1 MKVGTG
7 FGGGWLTGVAESAQ
21 RAEELGYDV
30 CSTAETAHDS
40 MLTAALGAQATS
52 KIEIQTSVTIA
63 FPRSPTILAYE
74 AWDIQ
79 HLSKGRFSLGLGSQV
94 KGHNIN
100 RFSVEWGPAA
110 PRMKEYI
117 QMLKAVWKSFQTGE
131 KPSFLGKH
139 YHFTLMTPN
148 FNPGPIDYP
157 APKAFLA
164 CVGDAMARVAG
175 EVADGVMPHGFMT
188 DKYMRD
194 VLLPNIAIGL
204 KRSGRTW
211 ADIELTGG
219 GFTVFGETESEIEQG
234 LERLRQ
240 PISFYG
246 STRSYHE
253 VFEVHGLKSLGM
265 QLHEM
270 SLQGKW
276 AEMQQVIPEDVLRT
290 FAQTSTYDK
299 LPDFLREHREYAS
312 RVGVAMP
319 ANTPAERERLAHV
332 LKGLQALPGPTAPR
346 GLEDLSK
353 IDASPRVTAKAGA

>member
-7 FGGGWLTGVAESAQ
+7 FGGSWLTGVAEAAR
-21 RAEELGYDV
+21 RAEDLGFDMV
-30 CSTAETAHDS
+30 STPETAHDS
-40 MLTAALGAQATS
+40 MLTAALGAAATQ

-63 FPRSPTILAYE
+63 FPRSPTVLAME

-79 HLSKGRFSLGLGSQV
+79 HLSKGRFAIGLGSQV

-100 RFSVEWGPAA
+100 RFSMPWGPAA

-131 KPSFLGKH
+131 KPDFVGKH

-157 APKAFLA
+157 APKVFLA

-175 EVADGVMPHGFMT
+175 AVADGILPHGFMT
-188 DKYMRD
+188 DKYMRE
-194 VLLPNIAIGL
+194 VVLPNIAKGL

-211 ADIELTGG
+211 ADVEISGG
-219 GFTVFGETESEIEQG
+219 GFTVFGETDADIERG
-234 LERLRQ
+234 LEQLRQ

-253 VFEVHGLKSLGM
+253 VFEVHGLKDLGM
-265 QLHEM
+265 QLHTL

-276 AEMQQVIPEDVLRT
+276 DEMRRIIPEDVLRV

-299 LPDFLREHREYAS
+299 LPDFVRQHREYAT
-312 RVGVAMP
+312 RIGLAMP
-319 ANTPAERERLAHV
+319 AGTPAERERLQHV
-332 LKGLQALPGPTAPR
+332 LKQVQQIEVPRVPR

-353 IDASPRVTAKAGA
+353 IGV

>member
-7 FGGGWLTGVAESAQ
+7 FGGSWLTGVAEAAR
-21 RAEELGYDV
+21 RAEDLGFDMV
-30 CSTAETAHDS
+30 STPETAHDS
-40 MLTAALGAQATS
+40 MLTAALGAAATQ

-63 FPRSPTILAYE
+63 FPRSPTVLAME

-79 HLSKGRFSLGLGSQV
+79 HLSKGRFAIGLGSQV

-100 RFSVEWGPAA
+100 RFSMPWGPAA

-131 KPSFLGKH
+131 KPDFVGKH

-157 APKAFLA
+157 APKVFLA

-175 EVADGVMPHGFMT
+175 AVADGILPHGFMT
-188 DKYMRD
+188 DKYMRE
-194 VLLPNIAIGL
+194 VVLPNIAKGL

-211 ADIELTGG
+211 ADVEISGG
-219 GFTVFGETESEIEQG
+219 GFTVFGETDADIERGIEQ
-234 LERLRQ
+234 LRQ

-253 VFEVHGLKSLGM
+253 VFEVHGLKDLGM
-265 QLHEM
+265 QLHTL

-276 AEMQQVIPEDVLRT
+276 DEMRRIIPEDVLRV

-299 LPDFLREHREYAS
+299 LPDFVREHREYAT
-312 RVGVAMP
+312 RIGLAMP
-319 ANTPAERERLAHV
+319 AGTPAERERLQHV
-332 LKGLQALPGPTAPR
+332 LKQVQQIEVPRVPR

-353 IDASPRVTAKAGA
+353 IVA

>member
-7 FGGGWLTGVAESAQ
+7 FGGTWLTEVPAQIQ
-21 RAEELGYDV
+21 RAEELGFDFA
-30 CSTAETAHDS
+30 STPETQHDS
-40 MLTAALGAQATS
+40 MLTAAIAGANS
-52 KIEIQTSVTIA
+52 SRIEVQTSVTIA
-63 FPRSPTILAYE
+63 FPRSPTVLAME

-79 HLSKGRFSLGLGSQV
+79 HLTQGRFTIGLGSQV

-100 RFSVEWGPAA
+100 RFSTEWPAGPA

-117 QMLKAVWKSFQTGE
+117 QMMRAVFKSFRDGK
-131 KPSFLGKH
+131 KPEFIGKH

-148 FNPGPIDYP
+148 FNPGPIEYP
-157 APKAFLA
+157 DPKIGLA

-175 EVADGVMPHGFMT
+175 EVADIVMPHGFMT

-194 VLLPNIAIGL
+194 VLLPNVAIGL
-204 KRSGRTW
+204 KRAGKTW
-211 ADIELTGG
+211 NDIEITGG

-253 VFEVHGLKSLGM
+253 VFDVHNLRDLGM
-265 QLHEM
+265 RLHEL

-276 AEMQQVIPEDVLRT
+276 DEMQRVIPEDVLRV
-290 FAQTSTYDK
+290 FAQTSTYDR
-299 LPDFLREHREYAS
+299 LPEFIREHREYAS
-312 RVGVAMP
+312 RISFAMP
-319 ANTPAERERLAHV
+319 TRTPAERERFDHV
-332 LKGLQALPGPTAPR
+332 LREVQKVTTPGVPR
-346 GLEDLSK
+346 GLE
-353 IDASPRVTAKAGA
+353 AAV

>member
-1 MKVGTG
+1 MVKVGTG
-7 FGGGWLTGVAESAQ
+7 FGGGWLTGVADAAK
-21 RAEELGYDV
+21 RAEDLGYDI
-30 CSTAETAHDS
+30 CSTPETAHDS
-40 MLTAALGAQATS
+40 MLTAVLGASSTE

-63 FPRSPTILAYE
+63 FPRSPTVLAYE

-100 RFSVEWGPAA
+100 RFSMEWGPAA

-117 QMLKAVWKSFQTGE
+117 QMVKAVWHSFQTGE
-131 KPSFLGKH
+131 KPEFLGKH

-148 FNPGPIDYP
+148 FNPGPLEYP
-157 APKAFLA
+157 KPKVFLA

-175 EVADGVMPHGFMT
+175 EVADGILPHGFMT

-194 VLLPNIAIGL
+194 VVLPNIAIGL
-204 KRSGRTW
+204 KRSNRTW
-211 ADIELTGG
+211 SDIEISGG
-219 GFTVFGETESEIEQG
+219 GFTVFAETEAEIEQG

-276 AEMQQVIPEDVLRT
+276 AEMQKVIPEDVLRV

-299 LPDFLREHREYAS
+299 LPGFIQEHREYAS
-312 RVGVAMP
+312 RIGVAMP
-319 ANTPAERERLAHV
+319 ANTPGERERLAHV
-332 LKGLQALPGPTAPR
+332 LKEVGAVKVPLVPR
-346 GLEDLSK
+346 GLEDVSK
-353 IDASPRVTAKAGA
+353 VDAKARV

>member
-1 MKVGTG
+1 MKVGSG
-7 FGGGWLTGVAESAQ
+7 FGGGWLTGVAEAAR
-21 RAEELGYDV
+21 RAEDLGYDSV
-30 CSTAETAHDS
+30 STPETAHDS
-40 MLTAALGAQATS
+40 MLAAALGAAATE

-63 FPRSPTILAYE
+63 FPRSPTFLAME
-74 AWDIQ
+74 GWDIQ
-79 HLSKGRFSLGLGSQV
+79 HLSKGRFAIGLGSQV

-100 RFSVEWGPAA
+100 RFSMPWGPPA

-131 KPSFLGKH
+131 KPDFVGKH

-157 APKAFLA
+157 APKVFLA

-175 EVADGVMPHGFMT
+175 DVADGVLPHGFMT

-194 VLLPNIAIGL
+194 VVLPNIAKGL

-211 ADIELTGG
+211 ADIEISGG
-219 GFTVFGETESEIEQG
+219 GFTVFGETDSEIEQG

-253 VFEVHGLKSLGM
+253 VFEAHGLKDLGM
-265 QLHEM
+265 QLHTLRFRA
-270 SLQGKW
+270 SGTRC
-276 AEMQQVIPEDVLRT
+276 AGSSLRT
-290 FAQTSTYDK
+290 SSVSSPRPRPTTNSRSLSASTASM
-299 LPDFLREHREYAS
+299 RAAWAS
-312 RVGVAMP
+312 RC
-319 ANTPAERERLAHV
+319 R
-332 LKGLQALPGPTAPR
+332 PGRRPTANGSSR
-346 GLEDLSK
+346 S
-353 IDASPRVTAKAGA
+353 